1 MDMIVT
7 ASLSVIFDSTGNK
20 NSKANE
26 SLEEEG
32 LDLLAYQRER
42 RRKMT
47 YESEEAM
54 MNDSASDEEMS
65 AEPNCR
71 GIRVVDVQ
79 SDSGF
84 RHFFVPL

>member
-1 MDMIVT
+1 MIVT
-7 ASLSVIFDSTGNK
+7 ASLSVIFDSTGNR
-20 NSKANE
+20 NSKANA
-26 SLEEEG
+26 SLKEEE
-32 LDLLAYQRER
+32 LDFLAYQRGP

-54 MNDSASDEEMS
+54 MSDSASDEEKMS

-84 RHFFVPL
+84 RHVFIPL